1 MIKKISILI
10 ACLLLTLNIA
20 IPSKASENKDYE
32 TEMKQDI
39 LTLMLAYPDYII
51 DVEKIDDKVYCIM
64 KSGKKII
71 YDDKIK
77 KSHEDKLANPDLQDV
92 LEQIYPLDKNTTLMD
107 KNFDPGRA
115 RPYELLSEVYGTS
128 KQAIQANLTNLN
140 YGYTNYQ
147 FNRQNNANTSLESA
161 LKEIMPLSKNRGDI
175 GSILYPA
182 SGTYNYR
189 VIAGTGRLSPHS
201 FGIAIDLKLDNR
213 DYWKWSSEEE
223 GNKRVSEY
231 PKELVEAFEKNNLI
245 WGGKWNHFDILH
257 FEYRPEIILKARY
270 FANWNNTYK
279 WYESSSLDEST
290 SKYYIEIIE
299 HKLN

>member
-1 MIKKISILI
+1 MIKKLSNFVLCFLI
-10 ACLLLTLNIA
+10 AFNIA
-20 IPSKASENKDYE
+20 IPVKADNTKDYE
-32 TEMKQDI
+32 IQMKQDI
-39 LTLMLAYPDYII
+39 LTLMLAYPGYIV

-71 YDDKIK
+71 YDDKIS
-77 KSHEDKLANPDLQDV
+77 KSHEEKLANPDLQDV
-92 LEQIYPLDKNTTLMD
+92 LEQVYPLDKNNTLMD

-115 RPYELLSEVYGTS
+115 RPYELLGEVYGNS
-128 KQAIQANLTNLN
+128 KQAIQGNLTNLK

-147 FNRQNNANTSLESA
+147 FNSQNNANTSLESA
-161 LKEIMPLSKNRGDI
+161 LKEIMPLAKTRGDI

-213 DYWKWSSEEE
+213 DYWKWSSAEQ
-223 GNKRVSEY
+223 GSKRVSEY

-270 FANWNNTYK
+270 FSNWNNTQK
-279 WYESSSLDEST
+279 WYESSLLNEET
-290 SKYYIEIIE
+290 VKYYIQIIE
-299 HKLN
+299 DKLY